1 MERPEPDYKRIYT
14 DLVNEKYPE
23 RKSEHISLLSKEKL
37 SVLDVITLNKILFN
51 DDNREDKET
60 SDFNQNHRAYDRQA
74 ILQILDYQ
82 KKWKCT
88 NSQLAIHFKLS
99 RNTITKWKKKFL
111 N

>member
-14 DLVNEKYPE
+14 DLVNEKYCE
-23 RKSEHISLLSKEKL
+23 KKIEYLSMLSKEKL

-51 DDNREDKET
+51 NDGKDKET
-60 SDFNQNHRAYDRQA
+60 FDFNQSHRAYDKQA

-82 KKWKCT
+82 KKRKCN
-88 NSQLAIHFKLS
+88 NSQLASHFKLS